1 MRNSKKYK
9 GKSRL
14 EQLKILGYAHNQ
26 GAGGAAKWLRTGRV
40 GRDAFGTAGTKY
52 YDALGT
58 ALANR
63 TLRKPST
70 SRRYSSGITR
80 NLESSIFREVSIWGN
95 GNLKESNPQ
104 SWKHLGRY
112 WDTVGNLPGGSSD
125 LRKAAKFASSG
136 LLTSLYRGWNQRK
149 HNSLARGGQNYHNAS
164 ISAKEITN
172 FYNYN
177 IKKYDLRQLP
187 YGSLEKYL
195 RDFTGTSIP
204 VPYNSYWSSIFV
216 CYAMR
221 NEPEFVQHAAAGT
234 RPGKMALMSHRAYID
249 QAKRNYSR
257 LIRTGDASSVSYIN
271 IDIGAAKRLGYEPQ
285 PGDILVNRNGHGD
298 VLTKRGK
305 VGGNLS
311 DSVKVATS
319 RTSSVVTNSS
329 QLKQALVKG
338 RRQRVSESKN
348 LETLFNII
356 QEVEIDELV

>member
-1 MRNSKKYK
+1 
-9 GKSRL
+9 
-14 EQLKILGYAHNQ
+14 
-26 GAGGAAKWLRTGRV
+26 
-40 GRDAFGTAGTKY
+40 
-52 YDALGT
+52 
-58 ALANR
+58 
-63 TLRKPST
+63 
-70 SRRYSSGITR
+70 
-80 NLESSIFREVSIWGN
+80 
-95 GNLKESNPQ
+95 
-104 SWKHLGRY
+104 
-112 WDTVGNLPGGSSD
+112 
-125 LRKAAKFASSG
+125 
-136 LLTSLYRGWNQRK
+136 
-149 HNSLARGGQNYHNAS
+149 
-164 ISAKEITN
+164 
-172 FYNYN
+172 
-177 IKKYDLRQLP
+177 
-187 YGSLEKYL
+187 
-195 RDFTGTSIP
+195 
-204 VPYNSYWSSIFV
+204 
-216 CYAMR
+216 MR